1 MATKK
6 AAKAAAAEAVAETTE
21 ETVTETT
28 EAEETTVEETVKR
41 VYIGPSIPK
50 STLRNGMI
58 LQGTSVEIEQ
68 FIGDKTER
76 YPEIKHLLIDPEKL
90 SDAQAKVHTKGNIL
104 HKYYQDMAAKAA
116 GSRRG

>member
-6 AAKAAAAEAVAETTE
+6 TAAAAETEDVSVAAETETTE
-21 ETVTETT
+21 ETAAT
-28 EAEETTVEETVKR
+28 EETVKR

-58 LQGTSVEIEQ
+58 LMGTETEIES
-68 FIGDKTER
+68 FIGNKSER
-76 YPEIKHLLIDPEKL
+76 YPEIKYLLIEPEKL
-90 SDAQAKVHTKGNIL
+90 SDAQKKVKTKGNIL

-116 GSRRG
+116 GSRKG